1 LIKEIHLLGSLTLE
15 YYLEL
20 TMGNFDEHDE
30 IEAKAIQEEQRSNDD
45 GD

>member
-1 LIKEIHLLGSLTLE
+1 MVIRIMEN
-15 YYLEL
+15 Y
-20 TMGNFDEHDE
+20 DEHDE